1 MLRRILVAQLL
12 TLILDPQGTDPAE
25 LMEAFP
31 EEFTSEL
38 DVSAGEPRSA
48 LPAQAA
54 TSGWS
59 VASADL
65 TDALLFLVDRH
76 LATIEPGGR
85 VVPAPPARPDSSAEL
100 GSDAERELAGV
111 ARDEGFGGETTPA
124 WTADPRLDELGDLFG
139 FEQPRLDA

>member
-38 DVSAGEPRSA
+38 DVSAREPKSA
-48 LPAQAA
+48 LPAHAA

-76 LATIEPGGR
+76 LVTIRSDGR
-85 VVPAPPARPDSSAEL
+85 VIPAPALEPAH
-100 GSDAERELAGV
+100 DAEHELADG
-111 ARDEGFGGETTPA
+111 AREEWFELERPLAWAFDGSLADFG
-124 WTADPRLDELGDLFG
+124 ADFD
-139 FEQPRLDA
+139 FERARLDA